1 MLKTVLSSHFQRR
14 WSSDQEEKQDT
25 QCPRFHLRHVFID
38 AIPRGTVSCLLPLS
52 WYCYGTAR
60 REWCSM
66 KYSSKS

>member
-38 AIPRGTVSCLLPLS
+38 AIPRGTGLL
-52 WYCYGTAR
+52 
-60 REWCSM
+60 
-66 KYSSKS
+66 SSAFVLVLLRDSTS